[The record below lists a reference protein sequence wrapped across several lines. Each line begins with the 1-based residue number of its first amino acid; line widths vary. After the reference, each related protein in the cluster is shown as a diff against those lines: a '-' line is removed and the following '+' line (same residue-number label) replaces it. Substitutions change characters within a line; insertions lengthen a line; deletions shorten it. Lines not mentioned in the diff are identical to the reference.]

1 MDEIE
6 KLKTEIKILN
16 KRIASLEHA
25 EHKRKALKRFKF
37 IFNIIVLAVI
47 GYSIWY
53 GYDYITNY
61 IPNQIEEGINNLI
74 PKSFR

>member
-16 KRIASLEHA
+16 KRIASLEHK
-25 EHKRKALKRFKF
+25 EHKRKALKRIKLVFDL
-37 IFNIIVLAVI
+37 IILAII

-61 IPNQIEEGINNLI
+61 IPNQIENGINNLI
-74 PKSFR
+74 PDKFR